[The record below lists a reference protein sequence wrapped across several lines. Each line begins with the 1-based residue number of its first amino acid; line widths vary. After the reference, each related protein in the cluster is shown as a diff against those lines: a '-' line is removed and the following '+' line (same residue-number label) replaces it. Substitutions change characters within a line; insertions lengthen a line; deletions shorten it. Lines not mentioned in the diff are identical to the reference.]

1 MAIKIYKKDLLI
13 GGAVAV
19 VFLLLSWF
27 MPVKTSFLLSRILIM
42 MLFGTAVN
50 IMFGYGGM
58 IAFGQAM
65 FLGFGSYSFVILL
78 SKFHMPYALSIAASI
93 LMTVVF
99 SYFISILVLRVQALT
114 LGMLFM
120 GMNLLL
126 YNVANYVPWLG
137 GGVGI
142 SYACRPGFATDDKSF
157 LVFTLAVVAVCFGI
171 MYVILHSPFNQIIKG
186 IRENEM
192 RLTYLGINTK
202 WVKQLMIMISSTFC
216 GIAGILY
223 AMLNSGAYVTY
234 LDTNISIQGLTMCLL
249 GGMFTFWG
257 PSIGAT
263 VITFINVY
271 IAGKTVYHRFILGV
285 ILILVIYFFPGGV
298 LGYGGDDKGR
308 VRNFFG
314 KIVGVR
320 RGGEGENE

>member
-1 MAIKIYKKDLLI
+1 MTLKSYKKDLI
-13 GGAVAV
+13 TGGTVIV
-19 VFLLLSWF
+19 LFLLLSWL

-78 SKFHMPYALSIAASI
+78 SKFQMPYIPAIIASI
-93 LMTVVF
+93 GMTIVF

-142 SYACRPGFATDDKSF
+142 SYACRPGFAADDKSF
-157 LVFTLAVVAVCFGI
+157 MVFTLIVVSVCFGI
-171 MYVILHSPFNQIIKG
+171 MFVILHSPFNQIIKG

-192 RLTYLGINTK
+192 RLTYIGIDTK
-202 WVKQLMIMISSTFC
+202 RVKQLTIMISSTFC

-234 LDTNISIQGLTMCLL
+234 LSTDISIQGLAMCLL
-249 GGMFTFWG
+249 GGMYTFWG

-271 IAGKTVYHRFILGV
+271 IASKTIYHRFILGI

-298 LGYGGDDKGR
+298 LGYNADSKGR
-308 VRNFFG
+308 IKNFFG
-314 KIVGVR
+314 RKKAAVKG
-320 RGGEGENE
+320 GENE

>member
-1 MAIKIYKKDLLI
+1 MALKIYKKDMMI
-13 GGAVAV
+13 GGCAAV
-19 VFLLLSWF
+19 VFLLLSWI

-50 IMFGYGGM
+50 IMFGYSGM

-78 SKFHMPYALSIAASI
+78 SKFQMPYILAIVLSIV
-93 LMTVVF
+93 MTIIF

-137 GGVGI
+137 GGVGL
-142 SYACRPGFATDDKSF
+142 SYACRPGFALDDKSF
-157 LVFTLAVVAVCFGI
+157 MVFTLVVVTICFGI
-171 MYVILHSPFNQIIKG
+171 MYIVLHSPFNQIIKG

-192 RLTYLGINTK
+192 RLTYIGINTK
-202 WVKQLMIMISSTFC
+202 RVKQLTIIISSTFC
-216 GIAGILY
+216 GIAGMLY

-234 LDTNISIQGLTMCLL
+234 LDTNISIQGLAMCLL
-249 GGMFTFWG
+249 GGMYTFWG
-257 PSIGAT
+257 PSIGAA

-271 IAGKTVYHRFILGV
+271 IASKTIYHRFILGI

-298 LGYGGDDKGR
+298 LGHNADDEGR
-308 VRNFFG
+308 AKNFFG
-314 KIVGVR
+314 KIKAAGK
-320 RGGEGENE
+320 GGENE

>member
-1 MAIKIYKKDLLI
+1 MALKSYKKDLMI
-13 GGAVAV
+13 GGIVAV
-19 VFLLLSWF
+19 LFLLLSWV

-78 SKFHMPYALSIAASI
+78 SKFQMPYILAIAASI
-93 LMTVVF
+93 AMTIVF
-99 SYFISILVLRVQALT
+99 SYLISILVLRVQALT

-137 GGVGI
+137 GGVGL
-142 SYACRPGFATDDKSF
+142 SYACRPGFALDDKSF
-157 LVFTLAVVAVCFGI
+157 LVFTLVVVAVCFVI
-171 MYVILHSPFNQIIKG
+171 MFVILHSPFNQIIKG

-192 RLTYLGINTK
+192 RLTYIGVDTK
-202 WVKQLMIMISSTFC
+202 RVKQLTIVISSTFC

-234 LDTNISIQGLTMCLL
+234 LNTNISIQGLAMCLL
-249 GGMFTFWG
+249 GGMYTFWG

-271 IAGKTVYHRFILGV
+271 IASKTVYHRFILGI

-298 LGYGGDDKGR
+298 LGYGADSEGR
-308 VRNFFG
+308 IKNFFG
-314 KIVGVR
+314 AGKMAG
-320 RGGEGENE
+320 RGGTNE

>member
-1 MAIKIYKKDLLI
+1 MLLKIYRKDLAV
-13 GGAVAV
+13 GAAVIV
-19 VFLLLSWF
+19 VFLILSWIL
-27 MPVKTSFLLSRILIM
+27 PVKSSFLLSRILIM

-50 IMFGYGGM
+50 IMFGYSGM

-65 FLGFGSYSFVILL
+65 FLGFGAYSFVILL
-78 SKFHMPYALSIAASI
+78 SGFQMPYFLAIAASVGMTI
-93 LMTVVF
+93 LF
-99 SYFISILVLRVQALT
+99 GYLISILVLRVQALT

-142 SYACRPGFATDDKSF
+142 SCACRPGFAQDDKSF
-157 LVFTLAVVAVCFGI
+157 MVFTLVVVTVCFGI
-171 MYVILHSPFNQIIKG
+171 MFVILHSPFNQIIKG

-192 RLTYLGINTK
+192 RLTYLGIDTK
-202 WVKQLMIMISSTFC
+202 RVKQLTIVISSTFC

-263 VITFINVY
+263 VITFVNVY
-271 IAGKTVYHRFILGV
+271 IAGKTVYHRFIQGM
-285 ILILVIYFFPGGV
+285 ILILIIYFFPGGV
-298 LGYGGDDKGR
+298 LGHSGDERGR
-308 VRNFFG
+308 VKNFFG
-314 KIVGVR
+314 RLRSTGM
-320 RGGEGENE
+320 GGEHE

>member
-1 MAIKIYKKDLLI
+1 MALKSYKKDLMI
-13 GGAVAV
+13 GGTVIAL
-19 VFLLLSWF
+19 FLLLSWLT
-27 MPVKTSFLLSRILIM
+27 PVKTSFLLSRILIM

-50 IMFGYGGM
+50 IMFGYGGI

-78 SKFHMPYALSIAASI
+78 SKFQMPYILAVIVSIG
-93 LMTVVF
+93 MTIVF
-99 SYFISILVLRVQALT
+99 SYLISILVLRVQALT

-157 LVFTLAVVAVCFGI
+157 MVFTLVVVAVCFGI
-171 MYVILHSPFNQIIKG
+171 MFMILHSPFNQIIKG

-192 RLTYLGINTK
+192 RLTYIGIDTK
-202 WVKQLMIMISSTFC
+202 RVKQLTIMISSTFC

-234 LDTNISIQGLTMCLL
+234 LNTNISIQGLAMCLL
-249 GGMFTFWG
+249 GGMYTFWG

-271 IAGKTVYHRFILGV
+271 IASKTVYHRFILGI

-298 LGYGGDDKGR
+298 LGYNADNRGR
-308 VRNFFG
+308 AKNFFG
-314 KIVGVR
+314 
-320 RGGEGENE
+320 RGKAAGKGGENE

>member
-1 MAIKIYKKDLLI
+1 MLLKMYKKDLMV
-13 GGAVAV
+13 GTAGVV
-19 VFLLLSWF
+19 VFLFLSWLL
-27 MPVKTSFLLSRILIM
+27 PVKTSFLLSRILIM

-50 IMFGYGGM
+50 IMFGYSGM

-65 FLGFGSYSFVILL
+65 FLGFGSYSFVIML
-78 SKFHMPYALSIAASI
+78 SKFHMPYAAAAVLSVALTI
-93 LMTVVF
+93 VF
-99 SYFISILVLRVQALT
+99 SYLISILALRVQALT

-137 GGVGI
+137 GGVGL
-142 SYACRPGFATDDKSF
+142 SFSCRPQFAQDDKSF
-157 LVFTLAVVAVCFGI
+157 MVFTLVVVAVCFGV
-171 MYVILHSPFNQIIKG
+171 MFVILHSPFNQIIKG

-192 RLTYLGINTK
+192 RLTYLGIDTK
-202 WVKQLMIMISSTFC
+202 HVKQLTIVISSTFC

-257 PSIGAT
+257 PSIGAS
-263 VITFINVY
+263 VITFVNVY
-271 IAGKTVYHRFILGV
+271 IAGRTIYHRFILGV
-285 ILILVIYFFPGGV
+285 ILILIIYFFPGGV
-298 LGYGGDDKGR
+298 LGHGGDGR
-308 VRNFFG
+308 GHVKSFFG
-314 KIVGVR
+314 KLRGAGG
-320 RGGEGENE
+320 GGEHE